1 VKPICREGCEAWQAS
16 WERASKF
23 LKRFDAL
30 QAIVAYH
37 NSVVRSFQ
45 QYLVTPPR
53 RAMAALLRA
62 ADPRAAGRCS
72 STHNRTRSRAG
83 RIGWDG
89 LAQVAVAGATQ
100 TKWTLSNNSTEGKKA
115 MDSFSECGICRCPV
129 ENNLECPACLQATPS
144 GRTHALTPC
153 NRRGLRAANPVRAS
167 PCCGGRSLTAPR
179 ACLGRQRMRLAL
191 AGRCR

>member
-1 VKPICREGCEAWQAS
+1 MKPFCREGCEAWQAS

-37 NSVVRSFQ
+37 NSVVRS
-45 QYLVTPPR
+45 VPI
-53 RAMAALLRA
+53 AMPCHPTA
-62 ADPRAAGRCS
+62 PCNGRTTACGGS
-72 STHNRTRSRAG
+72 ARSRALLQHAQPHALAG
-83 RIGWDG
+83 WRIGWDG

-129 ENNLECPACLQATPS
+129 ENNLECPACLQATAQ
-144 GRTHALTPC
+144 RTDSPTPC
-153 NRRGLRAANPVRAS
+153 NRRGLCAAD
-167 PCCGGRSLTAPR
+167 
-179 ACLGRQRMRLAL
+179 
-191 AGRCR
+191 